1 MDFERRDDWLAK
13 GRSICGAIE
22 AVYADGEFIVE
33 VHSKDNPV
41 PFKCRLVIKRYDK
54 APIRNWRELQNIK
67 NQIAGVDATA
77 IEIYPPESE
86 VTDTANIYH
95 LWVLAD
101 GYAVPAILIPP
112 DSEC

>member
-13 GRSICGAIE
+13 GQSICRTIE
-22 AVYADGEFIVE
+22 AIYTDGEFIVE
-33 VHSKDNPV
+33 VHSTENPV
-41 PFKCRLVIKRYDK
+41 PFKCRLMIKRCDK
-54 APIRNWRELQNIK
+54 APIRSWRQLQDTK
-67 NQIAGVDATA
+67 NEIAGVDASA

-101 GYAVPAILIPP
+101 GYSVPAIINPP
-112 DSEC
+112 DP